1 MLDATSPF
9 LHESEATCL
18 SKKNIM
24 VESSSTASI
33 SSEFWHR
40 NLVDIP
46 SFTNAFIEK
55 MASENLPV
63 KVTLTRRYKFFH
75 ESYIHDVESKL
86 PAVICIEHHCSIIII
101 GAFFRN
107 PSLKSGRK
115 ELNFFSFFTV
125 KLAKEEEGITVRA
138 KCFRSMK
145 KNEAPHRL
153 NVVFKRQ
160 NEVALESFAC
170 SCAAGQG
177 LCHHVIGLMYALAH
191 YQLLGLRSVPPVVSK
206 TSKPQVNFSIKLLKK
221 STNYRYLFGFS
232 MGLRQAYILLFQIIA
247 KGFI

>member
-1 MLDATSPF
+1 MQRHHF
-9 LHESEATCL
+9 LHESEVTRVRQ
-18 SKKNIM
+18 KNIM
-24 VESSSTASI
+24 AESSSTASI

-40 NLVDIP
+40 NLVDVP

-63 KVTLTRRYKFFH
+63 KVTLTRGYKFFH
-75 ESYIHDVESKL
+75 ESYIHDVEGKRL
-86 PAVICIEHHCSIIII
+86 AVICIEHHCSIIII
-101 GAFFRN
+101 GAFFSN
-107 PSLKSGRK
+107 PSLESGRK

-160 NEVALESFAC
+160 KEVALESFGC

-177 LCHHVIGLMYALAH
+177 LCHHVIGLMYTLAH
-191 YQLLGLRSVPPVVSK
+191 YQLLGLKSVPPVVSK

-221 STNYRYLFGFS
+221 HKLPLCIFYGLTSGLHIVVSNNCKRVYLN
-232 MGLRQAYILLFQIIA
+232 
-247 KGFI
+247 

>member
-1 MLDATSPF
+1 MA
-9 LHESEATCL
+9 
-18 SKKNIM
+18 
-24 VESSSTASI
+24 ESSSTASI

-40 NLVDIP
+40 NLVDVP

-63 KVTLTRRYKFFH
+63 KVALTRGYKFFH
-75 ESYIHDVESKL
+75 ESYIHDVEGKL

-101 GAFFRN
+101 GAFFSN
-107 PSLKSGRK
+107 PSLESGGK
-115 ELNFFSFFTV
+115 ERNLFSFFTV
-125 KLAKEEEGITVRA
+125 KLAEEEEGITVRA

-153 NVVFKRQ
+153 NVVFKRE

-177 LCHHVIGLMYALAH
+177 LCHHVIGLMYTLAH
-191 YQLLGLRSVPPVVSK
+191 YQLLGLKSVPPVVSK

-221 STNYRYLFGFS
+221 YKLPVPLYIVVSTNCKRVYLN
-232 MGLRQAYILLFQIIA
+232 
-247 KGFI
+247 